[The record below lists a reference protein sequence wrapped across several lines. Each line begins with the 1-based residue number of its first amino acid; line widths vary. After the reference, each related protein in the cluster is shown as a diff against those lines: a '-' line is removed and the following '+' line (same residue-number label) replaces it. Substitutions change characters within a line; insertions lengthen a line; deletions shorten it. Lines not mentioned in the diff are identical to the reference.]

1 MWNIIIIYF
10 KLTLEIESFVNLV
23 KRIKYKMNPVI
34 YLNNVTITQSGV
46 DILSG
51 VNLSINKGEFIYLI
65 GKTGVGKS
73 SLLKILYGDIPVKAG
88 EANILDINL
97 VKLNENKVPFLRR
110 KLGIVFQDFKLLPNK
125 TIKQNL
131 EFVLKATEW
140 KDSSKI
146 NKRIS
151 EVLKKVKLEDVIN
164 KYPNELSGGEQQRIA
179 ISRALLNEPEIIIAD
194 EPTGNLDPATSLE
207 IMNLIKEIN
216 NNGTTIL
223 IATHD
228 YDIISKLPE
237 KTIRIEKDR
246 FYELSKKN

>member
-1 MWNIIIIYF
+1 MNPIIYL
-10 KLTLEIESFVNLV
+10 K
-23 KRIKYKMNPVI
+23 
-34 YLNNVTITQSGV
+34 NVTITQNGV
-46 DILSG
+46 NILSEI
-51 VNLSINKGEFIYLI
+51 NLSINKGEFIYLI

-73 SLLKILYGDIPVKAG
+73 SLLKILYGDVLVETG

-131 EFVLKATEW
+131 EFVLRATEW

>member
-1 MWNIIIIYF
+1 M
-10 KLTLEIESFVNLV
+10 
-23 KRIKYKMNPVI
+23 
-34 YLNNVTITQSGV
+34 
-46 DILSG
+46 
-51 VNLSINKGEFIYLI
+51 
-65 GKTGVGKS
+65 
-73 SLLKILYGDIPVKAG
+73 
-88 EANILDINL
+88 
-97 VKLNENKVPFLRR
+97 
-110 KLGIVFQDFKLLPNK
+110 PNK

-179 ISRALLNEPEIIIAD
+179 VSRALLNEPEIIIAD

-228 YDIISKLPE
+228 YDIISKFPE

>member
-1 MWNIIIIYF
+1 
-10 KLTLEIESFVNLV
+10 
-23 KRIKYKMNPVI
+23 MNPVI

-73 SLLKILYGDIPVKAG
+73 SLLKILYGDIPVKTG

-131 EFVLKATEW
+131 EFVLRATEW

-216 NNGTTIL
+216 TNGTTIL

-228 YDIISKLPE
+228 YDIISKFPE

>member
-1 MWNIIIIYF
+1 M
-10 KLTLEIESFVNLV
+10 V
-23 KRIKYKMNPVI
+23 KRINLLMNPII
-34 YLNNVTITQSGV
+34 YLKNVTITQNGV
-46 DILSG
+46 NILSEI
-51 VNLSINKGEFIYLI
+51 NLSINKGEFIYLI

-131 EFVLKATEW
+131 EFVLRATEW

>member
-1 MWNIIIIYF
+1 
-10 KLTLEIESFVNLV
+10 
-23 KRIKYKMNPVI
+23 MNPVI
-34 YLNNVTITQSGV
+34 YLKNVTITQSGV
-46 DILSG
+46 NILSDI
-51 VNLSINKGEFIYLI
+51 NLSINKGEFIYLI

-73 SLLKILYGDIPVKAG
+73 SLLKILYGDVLVETG

-146 NKRIS
+146 SKRIS

>member
-1 MWNIIIIYF
+1 
-10 KLTLEIESFVNLV
+10 
-23 KRIKYKMNPVI
+23 MNPVI
-34 YLNNVTITQSGV
+34 YLKNVTITQSGV
-46 DILSG
+46 NILSDI
-51 VNLSINKGEFIYLI
+51 NLSINKGEFIYLI

-110 KLGIVFQDFKLLPNK
+110 KLGIVFQYFKLLPNK

-131 EFVLKATEW
+131 EFVLRATEW

-146 NKRIS
+146 NKRIL

-179 ISRALLNEPEIIIAD
+179 I
-194 EPTGNLDPATSLE
+194 
-207 IMNLIKEIN
+207 
-216 NNGTTIL
+216 
-223 IATHD
+223 
-228 YDIISKLPE
+228 
-237 KTIRIEKDR
+237 
-246 FYELSKKN
+246 